1 MIWNCI
7 FRNPSATNAQKNFV
21 PIADQSAKNFLRQ
34 VLRHQISRGRKGKDH
49 GRNCSA
55 KNSSMQTWKKIENLM
70 HKRHVKRTKYICV
83 DLSFWRFQTSK
94 HYFCIS
100 FFIARS
106 HCGLGLSACLDFL
119 HRAAIENASL
129 AMMPCSHF
137 LQSHEATLFF
147 VSLCGTRFIRVHDT
161 FMISSWYF
169 IILVRIG
176 SCWFMIGV
184 VCMRYAM
191 LLLRLS
197 KIFSSVRGISE
208 LSWQLSAAASLFLW
222 SSS

>member
-1 MIWNCI
+1 MPRRILCPLQTKVRRI
-7 FRNPSATNAQKNFV
+7 SFAKSCVTKSPEAEKAKTMEE
-21 PIADQSAKNFLRQ
+21 IAPPKTPRCK
-34 VLRHQISRGRKGKDH
+34 HE
-49 GRNCSA
+49 
-55 KNSSMQTWKKIENLM
+55 KKIENLM

-161 FMISSWYF
+161 FMISS
-169 IILVRIG
+169 
-176 SCWFMIGV
+176 
-184 VCMRYAM
+184 
-191 LLLRLS
+191 
-197 KIFSSVRGISE
+197 
-208 LSWQLSAAASLFLW
+208 
-222 SSS
+222 

>member
-1 MIWNCI
+1 MPRRILCPLQTKVRRI
-7 FRNPSATNAQKNFV
+7 SFAKSCVTKSPEAEKAKTMEE
-21 PIADQSAKNFLRQ
+21 IAPPKTPQCK
-34 VLRHQISRGRKGKDH
+34 HE
-49 GRNCSA
+49 
-55 KNSSMQTWKKIENLM
+55 KKIKNLM

-83 DLSFWRFQTSK
+83 DLSFWWFQTSK

-106 HCGLGLSACLDFL
+106 HWGLGLSACLDFL

-147 VSLCGTRFIRVHDT
+147 ASLCGTRFIRVHDT

>member
-1 MIWNCI
+1 MPRRILCPLQTKVRRI
-7 FRNPSATNAQKNFV
+7 SFAKSCVTKSPEAEKAKTMEE
-21 PIADQSAKNFLRQ
+21 IAPPKTPRCK
-34 VLRHQISRGRKGKDH
+34 HE
-49 GRNCSA
+49 
-55 KNSSMQTWKKIENLM
+55 KKIKNLM

-147 VSLCGTRFIRVHDT
+147 ASLCGTRFIRVHDT